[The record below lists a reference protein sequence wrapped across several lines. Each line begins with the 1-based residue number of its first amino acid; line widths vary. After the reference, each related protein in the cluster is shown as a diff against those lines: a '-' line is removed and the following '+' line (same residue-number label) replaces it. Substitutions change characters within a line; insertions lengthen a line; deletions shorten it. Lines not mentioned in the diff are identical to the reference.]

1 MSYKSRKGI
10 LVRLSAMWKTKRH
23 YCAVRMV
30 SISCVLN
37 FCFNSKDNC
46 TMLLTSFEVFRCS
59 IARPRY
65 KDFELKYNFFV
76 YNLLRGEIKMI
87 SKNTFTCTPKTR
99 FSFYHLTWLRVFN
112 VFLRGVARGGP
123 GVPVTPPW

>member
-1 MSYKSRKGI
+1 MSFEKPTKKHIHLALKRSNITKIEYRKKSPNGF

-23 YCAVRMV
+23 YCTVRMV
-30 SISCVLN
+30 SVSCVLN

-65 KDFELKYNFFV
+65 KDFALKYSFF
-76 YNLLRGEIKMI
+76 NLLSGDI
-87 SKNTFTCTPKTR
+87 
-99 FSFYHLTWLRVFN
+99 
-112 VFLRGVARGGP
+112 
-123 GVPVTPPW
+123 